1 MEIKQADSFFYRIMD
16 SQTEASVCGSLNT
29 CKQSILRNNNKI
41 PFYAGEWVKI
51 ATNDYIT
58 HFIKPTET
66 LEAIAF
72 KYHTTKEKLLLDNE
86 LKTDKL
92 FIGQQLKI
100 K

>member
-16 SQTEASVCGSLNT
+16 NQTETSVCSGLNT
-29 CKQSILRNNNKI
+29 SKQSILRNNNKL

-58 HFIKPTET
+58 HFVKPTET
-66 LEAIAF
+66 LDEIAL
-72 KYHTTKEKLLLDNE
+72 KYHTTKEKLMSDNA